1 MAIDI
6 ERILTI
12 SATEWFG
19 MNKKKP
25 SEYEARGVHSRDECM
40 SQVVREFAKRV
51 PSEAEVVVEYRF
63 SSATAGASGG
73 MVAMVYASGTAL
85 ILRKK

>member
-25 SEYEARGVHSRDECM
+25 SEYEARGIHCHEDPYLVTEK
-40 SQVVREFAKRV
+40 FAKRV
-51 PSEAEVVVEYRF
+51 PSEAEVVVGYRVS
-63 SSATAGASGG
+63 SSAAGHNPAI
-73 MVAMVYASGTAL
+73 ASGTAL